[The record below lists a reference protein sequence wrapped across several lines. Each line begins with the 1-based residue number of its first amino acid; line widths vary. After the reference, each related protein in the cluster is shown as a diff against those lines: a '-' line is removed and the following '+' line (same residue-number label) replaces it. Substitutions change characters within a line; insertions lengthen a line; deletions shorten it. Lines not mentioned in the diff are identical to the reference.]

1 MSTTTSPTL
10 AIRDFAAAVRAALSD
25 LPSEDVEELTDGL
38 EADLTEQAE
47 DLDAQGFDPGDAV
60 GYADELRAAAGLPV
74 RGKPRLASAWTA
86 NKLRTWANAQR
97 SNLARKARSTVI
109 GSRTLDFFISLR
121 PFWWVLRGWAVYKV
135 ITALVIGN
143 SIASTLPSNGLEW
156 VLLLLFVT
164 VSVQWGRGRWLP
176 WSWLPPF
183 RTLVSVCSIIALPL
197 LLVLATAWSS
207 SADQYVEDYVP
218 PGLLLDGN
226 QVSNVFAY
234 DSDGQPLTGVQLFD
248 QDGKPL
254 TTVGDPNAT
263 PWVTT
268 YGADGTEVI
277 LVPSSDVPGRSGWNV
292 FPLNKVDSVVYNS
305 QPSGEPD
312 LSTAAPAVPPFAQVR
327 PLTQQTPSPTAP
339 PTPAP
344 SAAPPVA
351 PEPSAAPTPNS
362 GGDN

>member
-1 MSTTTSPTL
+1 MSTTTSPAL

-47 DLDAQGFDPGDAV
+47 DLDAEGFDPGDAV

-74 RGKPRLASAWTA
+74 RGKPRLPSAWTA
-86 NKLRTWANAQR
+86 NKLRAWASAQR

-109 GSRTLDFFISLR
+109 GSHTLDFFISLR

-143 SIASTLPSNGLEW
+143 SIASTLPSNGGEW

-176 WSWLPPF
+176 WSWLPPL

-197 LLVLATAWSS
+197 LLVLATPWSS
-207 SADQYVEDYVP
+207 SADQYLEDYVP
-218 PGLLLDGN
+218 QGLLLDGN
-226 QVSNVFAY
+226 EVSNVFAY

-268 YGADGTEVI
+268 YGDDGTEVI
-277 LVPSSDVPGRSGWNV
+277 LVPSSDVPGRTGWNV
-292 FPLNKVDSVVYNS
+292 FPLNTVDSVDNNS

-312 LSTAAPAVPPFAQVR
+312 LSTATPAVPPFTQVR
-327 PLTQQTPSPTAP
+327 PLTQQTPTPTAP

-351 PEPSAAPTPNS
+351 LEPSATPTPNS